1 MKIKTFNCGIA
12 IFEDVSPAA
21 LLKIEVDRDGYLHIG
36 EKVYRIKNGVADVG
50 ALSAGE
56 YGVSVTT
63 SDKIY
68 KMFERLVVSYTG
80 AVSVDSANMRHALV
94 KLAEQQDEMYE
105 RLQKIEE
112 KTKIH
117 EERISGYSLFGN

>member
-1 MKIKTFNCGIA
+1 MKIRTFKSGIA
-12 IFEDVSPAA
+12 IFEDVRPTAK
-21 LLKIEVDRDGYLHIG
+21 LKIEVDRDGYLHIG

-68 KMFERLVVSYTG
+68 RMFERLVVNDTG
-80 AVSVDSANMRHALV
+80 MVSVDYKNLHHAV
-94 KLAEQQDEMYE
+94 IMFAKKQDEINE
-105 RLQKIEE
+105 RLEKVEKKINE
-112 KTKIH
+112 H
-117 EERISGYSLFGN
+117 EIRINGPRLFGR